1 MIEKEIDINDK
12 KRKTYQK
19 REKELQKQKSSLIQ
33 MRSVGE
39 ITSEELIELKNNLT
53 NELIDLNEKIQELNK
68 KDDVLI
74 SNLDKT
80 VELLVELQYK
90 RKLLSKEQ
98 KLDTINYM
106 VVELLID
113 DKKGLHIVE
122 NSLFKALR
130 KGNCLKWWSI
140 ITELRT
146 FFEKH
151 QDFSITELYVD
162 KYNDYYEY
170 KWKPKE
176 YYQKQAKKE
185 EQTH

>member
-1 MIEKEIDINDK
+1 
-12 KRKTYQK
+12 
-19 REKELQKQKSSLIQ
+19 

-90 RKLLSKEQ
+90 RKFLSKEQ

-113 DKKGLHIVE
+113 DKKELHIVE

-130 KGNCLKWWSI
+130 KANCLNWWSQRDSNSCPSRMPI
-140 ITELRT
+140 H
-146 FFEKH
+146 F
-151 QDFSITELYVD
+151 
-162 KYNDYYEY
+162 YYY
-170 KWKPKE
+170 SLF
-176 YYQKQAKKE
+176 
-185 EQTH
+185 